1 MNKTRIHF
9 SVLCLTVLA
18 ALASPRDCRAQM
30 STGTPV
36 NPLEQLL
43 LDERAGFG
51 LSLSKS
57 TPFHLKAHFDTFN
70 ADGKPD
76 GSGTYEEYWDGVS
89 RRRTDT
95 EFRGAHRTMW
105 STTASDWLVGG
116 SVTTYWLGNSM
127 HESFYLRKLMAA
139 FEQPIP
145 PTATFAILDYSEK
158 KVKLGAVE
166 LQCIVVKPKA
176 DPARKDAAPTV
187 HGYVDEDMYCL
198 SEETHV
204 LRVAEL
210 YPGVAFAY
218 NKLSRFDGREVPYSV
233 QLSQARVMRGDFEV
247 DTLETWKPDD
257 AILTPP
263 PEATTQSPI
272 ARISGGMMA
281 GAILQKINPT
291 YPEEAKRRHVAG
303 QVVLAAIIDKQ
314 GTIDDLEV
322 VSSGNLSLSQAA
334 IDAVRQWRYKP
345 YLLNGVPTEVETT
358 ITVNFGFGF
367 Q

>member
-1 MNKTRIHF
+1 
-9 SVLCLTVLA
+9 
-18 ALASPRDCRAQM
+18 M
-30 STGTPV
+30 STGTAL
-36 NPLEQLL
+36 NPLQQLL

-51 LSLSKS
+51 VASSGS

-89 RRRTDT
+89 RRRADT
-95 EFRGAHRTMW
+95 EFRGAHRTIW
-105 STTASDWLVGG
+105 KTASA
-116 SVTTYWLGNSM
+116 TYWAGDSM
-127 HESFYLRKLMAA
+127 HESFFLRKLMTA
-139 FEQPIP
+139 FEQPI
-145 PTATFAILDYSEK
+145 TQIDTFAIRDYSEK
-158 KVKLGAVE
+158 KMKLGALE
-166 LQCIVVKPKA
+166 LQCVVVRPRSN
-176 DPARKDAAPTV
+176 PGNRDAVPLV
-187 HGYVDEDMYCL
+187 PGYVNEDVYCL

-210 YPGVAFAY
+210 YPGVALAY
-218 NKLSRFDGREVPYSV
+218 NKLTRFDGREVPYSV

-257 AILTPP
+257 AIFTPP

-322 VSSGNLSLSQAA
+322 VSSGNMSLSQAA

-345 YLLNGVPTEVETT
+345 YRLNGVPTEVETT

>member
-1 MNKTRIHF
+1 MSIARNFVSAVCAIAGI
-9 SVLCLTVLA
+9 LM
-18 ALASPRDCRAQM
+18 ASPGTCRSQM
-30 STGTPV
+30 STGTAL
-36 NPLEQLL
+36 NPLQQLL

-51 LSLSKS
+51 IASSGS

-116 SVTTYWLGNSM
+116 SVTTYWLGDSM
-127 HESFYLRKLMAA
+127 HESFYLRQLMAA

-145 PTATFAILDYSEK
+145 PTATFAIFNYSEK
-158 KVKLGAVE
+158 KVKLGALE
-166 LQCIVVKPKA
+166 LQCIVVKLKA

-187 HGYVDEDMYCL
+187 PGSVNEDMYCL

-210 YPGVAFAY
+210 YPGVALAY
-218 NKLSRFDGREVPYSV
+218 NKLMRFDGREVPYSV
-233 QLSQARVMRGDFEV
+233 QLSQARVKRGDFEV

-257 AILTPP
+257 AIFTPP
-263 PEATTQSPI
+263 AEATTQSPTI
-272 ARISGGMMA
+272 TRISGGMMA
-281 GAILQKINPT
+281 GAIINKVPPT
-291 YPEEAKRRHVAG
+291 YPEQAKSRHISG
-303 QVVLAAIIDKQ
+303 QVVLAAVISKQ

-322 VSSGNLSLSQAA
+322 VSSGDDSLSQAA
-334 IDAVRQWRYKP
+334 IEAVKQWRYRP
-345 YLLNGVPTEVETT
+345 YLLNGQPVEVETT
-358 ITVNFGFGF
+358 ITVNFGR
-367 Q
+367 